1 LVRNVQ
7 GMATDTL
14 EKVLEEQFL
23 QYLLDKGKKV
33 ASK

>member
-1 LVRNVQ
+1 
-7 GMATDTL
+7 MATDTL

-33 ASK
+33 ASKHAEG

>member
-1 LVRNVQ
+1 
-7 GMATDTL
+7 MATDTL

-33 ASK
+33 ASKYALG